1 MSVKAGSRR
10 CTRENIPNFVLEIR
24 PQRRIELES
33 LEQFV
38 ESFTRKMKD
47 VLCIACGVLCIAC
60 GARRSHAL
68 AIEEVNNALNL

>member
-47 VLCIACGVLCIAC
+47 VLCIACG
-60 GARRSHAL
+60 ARRSHAL